1 MFSWILCCIL
11 LSINLLLLC
20 WVHSLHSGMEE
31 IGSQFDRRLRE
42 NTNNLIYVSSRDPHI
57 RRLAAQLC
65 LQLDLLRR
73 QRHRYENGDR
83 ELKEAIA
90 NISHDL
96 RTPLTAISGY
106 LELLEIADA
115 APPVTAD
122 QIVAEKQITAPNQ
135 AAATNQ
141 VAASNLA
148 AATDQASVRRRYL
161 AQIRSRT
168 EAMKDLTEQLF
179 SYSILVSAPLQQPRE
194 LILQYVLEESLANC
208 YAQFTAVGITPR
220 LQMPELPVCRVLDRG
235 SLERILS
242 NILMNAAKYS
252 AGDLSICL
260 HPQGQIDFS
269 NAAPD
274 LTPVMAE
281 RLFER
286 FFTVETAR
294 HSIGLGLS
302 IARNLTE
309 RMGGTIT
316 AHYREGRLTI
326 SLYFPGN

>member
-20 WVHSLHSGMEE
+20 WVHSLNSGMEE

-106 LELLEIADA
+106 LELLEMADA
-115 APPVTAD
+115 AP
-122 QIVAEKQITAPNQ
+122 
-135 AAATNQ
+135 
-141 VAASNLA
+141 
-148 AATDQASVRRRYL
+148 AATDQASVQRRYL

-269 NAAPD
+269 NTAPD

-294 HSIGLGLS
+294 HSTGLGLS

-326 SLYFPGN
+326 SLYFPGNYCET

>member
-115 APPVTAD
+115 AP
-122 QIVAEKQITAPNQ
+122 
-135 AAATNQ
+135 NQ
-141 VAASNLA
+141 VAATDQVATSSLA
-148 AATDQASVRRRYL
+148 AATDQAAMRRRYL

-294 HSIGLGLS
+294 HSTGLGLA
-302 IARNLTE
+302 ITRNLTE
-309 RMGGTIT
+309 RMGGAIT

-326 SLYFPGN
+326 SLYFP

>member
-115 APPVTAD
+115 AP
-122 QIVAEKQITAPNQ
+122 
-135 AAATNQ
+135 
-141 VAASNLA
+141 
-148 AATDQASVRRRYL
+148 AATDQAAMRRRYL

-294 HSIGLGLS
+294 HSTGLGLS

>member
-106 LELLEIADA
+106 LELLEMTDA
-115 APPVTAD
+115 AP
-122 QIVAEKQITAPNQ
+122 
-135 AAATNQ
+135 
-141 VAASNLA
+141 
-148 AATDQASVRRRYL
+148 AATDRASVQRRYL

-168 EAMKDLTEQLF
+168 ESMKDLTEQLF

-208 YAQFTAVGITPR
+208 YAQFAAVGITPR

-294 HSIGLGLS
+294 HSTGLGLS

-309 RMGGTIT
+309 RMGGTIN

>member
-106 LELLEIADA
+106 LELLEMTDA
-115 APPVTAD
+115 AP
-122 QIVAEKQITAPNQ
+122 
-135 AAATNQ
+135 
-141 VAASNLA
+141 
-148 AATDQASVRRRYL
+148 AATDQASVQRRYL

-179 SYSILVSAPLQQPRE
+179 SYSILVSAPC
-194 LILQYVLEESLANC
+194 S
-208 YAQFTAVGITPR
+208 
-220 LQMPELPVCRVLDRG
+220 
-235 SLERILS
+235 S
-242 NILMNAAKYS
+242 
-252 AGDLSICL
+252 
-260 HPQGQIDFS
+260 
-269 NAAPD
+269 
-274 LTPVMAE
+274 
-281 RLFER
+281 
-286 FFTVETAR
+286 
-294 HSIGLGLS
+294 
-302 IARNLTE
+302 
-309 RMGGTIT
+309 
-316 AHYREGRLTI
+316 
-326 SLYFPGN
+326 PGN

>member
-106 LELLEIADA
+106 LELLEMTDA
-115 APPVTAD
+115 AP
-122 QIVAEKQITAPNQ
+122 
-135 AAATNQ
+135 
-141 VAASNLA
+141 
-148 AATDQASVRRRYL
+148 AATDQASVQRRYL

-194 LILQYVLEESLANC
+194 LTLQYVLEESLANC
-208 YAQFTAVGITPR
+208 YAQFTTVGITPR

-286 FFTVETAR
+286 FFPVETAR
-294 HSIGLGLS
+294 HSTGLGLS

-316 AHYREGRLTI
+316 AHYREGQLTI

>member
-106 LELLEIADA
+106 LELLEMTDA
-115 APPVTAD
+115 AP
-122 QIVAEKQITAPNQ
+122 
-135 AAATNQ
+135 
-141 VAASNLA
+141 
-148 AATDQASVRRRYL
+148 AATDQASVQRRYL

-168 EAMKDLTEQLF
+168 EAMKD
-179 SYSILVSAPLQQPRE
+179 
-194 LILQYVLEESLANC
+194 
-208 YAQFTAVGITPR
+208 
-220 LQMPELPVCRVLDRG
+220 
-235 SLERILS
+235 
-242 NILMNAAKYS
+242 
-252 AGDLSICL
+252 
-260 HPQGQIDFS
+260 
-269 NAAPD
+269 
-274 LTPVMAE
+274 
-281 RLFER
+281 
-286 FFTVETAR
+286 
-294 HSIGLGLS
+294 
-302 IARNLTE
+302 
-309 RMGGTIT
+309 
-316 AHYREGRLTI
+316 
-326 SLYFPGN
+326 

>member
-115 APPVTAD
+115 AP
-122 QIVAEKQITAPNQ
+122 
-135 AAATNQ
+135 NQ
-141 VAASNLA
+141 VAATDQVATSSLA
-148 AATDQASVRRRYL
+148 AATDQAAMRRRYL

-294 HSIGLGLS
+294 HSTGLGLS

-309 RMGGTIT
+309 RMGGAIT

-326 SLYFPGN
+326 SLYFPGK